1 MWSSNKTLIA
11 ALGGFAACTLLF
23 LAMGSR
29 PAEPA
34 SPAGEEQPGN
44 PIMAGKGEPY
54 YPAVKMPEFLT
65 FAGEPVPLH
74 VPDVR
79 ERMDR
84 ELLVN
89 SYWHSQTLQNIKLAN
104 RWFPVIEEVLRREGL
119 PEDFKYLAVAESNLR
134 NVVSPARAT
143 GVWQLLSS
151 TAQEYG
157 LTVNSEVD
165 ERYDVEK
172 ATEAACAY
180 LKDSYERYDG
190 DWTLSAASYNMGKAG
205 VDRELREQKVDD
217 YYDLYLNTETSR
229 YLFRILAFKL
239 IYGQHARFGFI
250 LDQDDYYAPLDYYVV
265 EVTSTISDL
274 AQWAKDQGSTYKE
287 VKLMNPWL
295 RAGRLTVPAGKSYQI
310 KLLRQEAKADPPA
323 GE

>member
-1 MWSSNKTLIA
+1 
-11 ALGGFAACTLLF
+11 
-23 LAMGSR
+23 
-29 PAEPA
+29 
-34 SPAGEEQPGN
+34 
-44 PIMAGKGEPY
+44 MAGQGEPY
-54 YPAVKMPEFLT
+54 YPAVKMPDFLT

-143 GVWQLLSS
+143 GVWQLLSA
-151 TAQEYG
+151 TAKEHG
-157 LTVNSEVD
+157 LTVNGEVD
-165 ERYDVEK
+165 QRYDVEK

-180 LKDSYERYDG
+180 LKESYARYDG
-190 DWTLSAASYNMGKAG
+190 NWTLSAASYNMGKAG
-205 VDRELREQKVDD
+205 VDRRLSEQKVDT
-217 YYDLYLNTETSR
+217 YYDLYLNSETSR
-229 YLFRILAFKL
+229 YVFRILAFKL
-239 IYGQHARFGFI
+239 IYEQHDRFGFI
-250 LDQDDYYAPLDYYVV
+250 LDQEDYYAPLDYYLV
-265 EVTSTISDL
+265 EISSTVADL

-287 VKLMNPWL
+287 LKLMNPWL
-295 RAGRLTVPAGKSYQI
+295 RAKRLTVPSGKAYVV
-310 KLLRQEAKADPPA
+310 KLPRKQAEEAAPA